1 MPDDASSFTPPPS
14 PSRNDVFQLKTSADV
29 DITTEETLGTGSF
42 GHVFAGCCSGLRV
55 AVKYVAMP
63 ILAEEATL
71 LAREMVYGSGLS
83 HPNIVRM
90 LHAPVMCDNGVFMVM
105 RRHDTTLRR
114 VVRSQP
120 LSRAHR
126 NVIFSQIL
134 TGLQHIHDAGLVH
147 RDIKTD
153 NIFIDADCF
162 TVIGDLGMMCSRLD
176 PYYRK
181 HRLSEYVVTRW
192 YRAPE
197 VFFRVP
203 YTEKIDMWACGC
215 VLLEMIEGR
224 CLLCGRSTEDH
235 ISQLL
240 KTLYGIDEHVQQHSY
255 ALLKDVC
262 NQISTEDRRKLIR
275 DAMRASPD
283 DAEVDA
289 LVSMF
294 SFDPDRRP
302 GARQLRTSTSG
313 ANLEDVRKHA
323 SATPQTFAAIGRA
336 RDEHSLHEFS
346 RLACEKAAEVF
357 RESRCHSLVAVS

>member
-1 MPDDASSFTPPPS
+1 MADAAALACFTPPS
-14 PSRNDVFQLKTSADV
+14 PSRRELLQLETSAD
-29 DITTEETLGTGSF
+29 IIATEETLGRGSF
-42 GHVFAGCCSGLRV
+42 GHVFAGSCSGLRL
-55 AVKYVAMP
+55 AIKYVAIP
-63 ILAEEATL
+63 SLAEEATL

-90 LHAPVMCDNGVFMVM
+90 LHAPVMCDHGVFMVM

-120 LSRAHR
+120 LSHAHR
-126 NVIFSQIL
+126 RLIFSQIL
-134 TGLQHIHDAGLVH
+134 SGLQHIHDAGLVH

-153 NIFIDADCF
+153 NIFIDADCS

-197 VFFRVP
+197 IFFRVP

-224 CLLCGRSTEDH
+224 CLLCGKTTDDH
-235 ISQLL
+235 VAQML
-240 KTLYGIDEHVQQHSY
+240 KTLYGIDEHAQTHSY
-255 ALLKDVC
+255 ALLKDMC
-262 NQISTEDRRKLIR
+262 NQMSTKNRKALLR
-275 DAMRASPD
+275 DAMRATPED
-283 DAEVDA
+283 VEVDA

-294 SFDPDRRP
+294 SFDPARRP
-302 GARQLRTSTSG
+302 MAREVWASNAEPPPRAAVTS
-313 ANLEDVRKHA
+313 
-323 SATPQTFAAIGRA
+323 QTFAAIGRA
-336 RDEHSLHEFS
+336 REQESLHEFS
-346 RLACEKAAEVF
+346 KSACETAAEVF
-357 RESRCHSLVAVS
+357 RASRCVSVS